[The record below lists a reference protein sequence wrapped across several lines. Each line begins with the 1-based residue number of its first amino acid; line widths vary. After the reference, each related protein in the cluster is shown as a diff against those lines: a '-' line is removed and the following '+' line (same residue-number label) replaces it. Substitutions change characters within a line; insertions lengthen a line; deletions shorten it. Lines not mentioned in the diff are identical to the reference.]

1 MAIFRSQYLLT
12 VDSAYADLRAVD
24 PNPFPMNDRD
34 GPWLRNVFN
43 GLRKDYT
50 LMMQRWNASGQ
61 QNPEAEVADFI
72 SGLPNPKALRLMF
85 EVYDGQELADYVDR
99 TLPGDCA
106 VDTGVGETDTD
117 NDTEGWQVA
126 EPSAESS
133 AGPEEPA
140 PPPSP
145 AAAPTQVPAPTT
157 TDNVVRRRTRHRRTS
172 TGNKRRRPSPPEP
185 PVVVNN
191 LRADAALERMAA
203 AKEDAARSQ
212 WRSQCNHHCVFVS
225 SHQPSSMYRYRR
237 VPAFSAIQRRAENR
251 STVDL
256 LS

>member
-1 MAIFRSQYLLT
+1 
-12 VDSAYADLRAVD
+12 
-24 PNPFPMNDRD
+24 
-34 GPWLRNVFN
+34 
-43 GLRKDYT
+43 
-50 LMMQRWNASGQ
+50 MMQRWNASGQ

-117 NDTEGWQVA
+117 NDTEGWQ
-126 EPSAESS
+126 EPFS
-133 AGPEEPA
+133 
-140 PPPSP
+140 PPSP

-212 WRSQCNHHCVFVS
+212 CNHHCHCVFVS
-225 SHQPSSMYRYRR
+225 SHQPSSMYRYRHL
-237 VPAFSAIQRRAENR
+237 VQSSAEPRI
-251 STVDL
+251 DL
-256 LS
+256 P